1 MSEGQ
6 VVDKNIRLSDVLDE
20 QDNHIPGTLDLVLV
34 DEFGDDSSLL
44 SQLSDLCETLRPQSR
59 LGIRRDRAYEVVQAG
74 LHRWKWLVRLS
85 EGQGLVLVNDHFTVG
100 QEGFVYLLFRRTTSK
115 PRWRIRN
122 PVSTD
127 YPACSVLFER
137 AFGHPISKTLWDWK
151 YGDSRGRA
159 VLALRGD
166 VVIAH
171 YGCVS
176 RRISLRGKPAKALQI
191 CDVMVE
197 PTERAVMTRSGAFTQ
212 IARTAQEQFIGF
224 ETEHELGFGFPNQ
237 RHMQLAHRM
246 GLYDEVERLDELE
259 WKPGTTPGEAWFTES
274 LILNPTTLN
283 RDLLD
288 RLWGEMQA
296 GLSDRILVIRDA
308 EYWEYRYVDRP
319 QQSYVL
325 LAVRWRLGG
334 KILGIVALRRDED
347 ECKLLDVLGHPRHY
361 GLLVNHALRQTV
373 MWGLP
378 VLRAWITQGCAGFFT
393 TPGVSRKPTDIVIPL
408 NAHARSRA
416 VPDIKDWWF
425 LMMGDTDFL

>member
-1 MSEGQ
+1 VSLDR
-6 VVDKNIRLSDVLDE
+6 VVDKDKRLSAVLDE
-20 QDNHIPGTLDLVLV
+20 QDDDIPDALDLVLV
-34 DEFGDDSSLL
+34 DEFGGDSSLL
-44 SQLSDLCETLRPQSR
+44 NQLSDWCETLRSQSR
-59 LGIRRDRAYEVVQAG
+59 LGVRREQAYERMQAG
-74 LHRWKWLVRLS
+74 LHRWEWLVRIS

-100 QEGFVYLLFRRTTSK
+100 QERSVYLLFRRTTLNS
-115 PRWRIRN
+115 RWRIRN
-122 PVSTD
+122 PLATD
-127 YPACSVLFER
+127 YQACSELFER
-137 AFGHPISKTLWDWK
+137 AFGHPISKPLWDWK
-151 YGDSRGRA
+151 YGDGRGRA
-159 VLALRGD
+159 VLALRGN

-176 RRISLRGKPAKALQI
+176 RRICLRGKPAKALQI

-259 WKPGTTPGEAWFTES
+259 WRPGTTTREAWFTES
-274 LILNPTTLN
+274 LILDPTTLN
-283 RDLLD
+283 RALLE

-308 EYWEYRYVDRP
+308 DYWEYRYVDRP

-325 LAVRWRLGG
+325 LAVRRRLGG
-334 KILGIVALRRDED
+334 NILSIAALRRDEN

-361 GLLVNHALRQTV
+361 GLVVNHALRQTA

-416 VPDIKDWWF
+416 VSDIQDRWF